1 MKRKMTRLVVAA
13 LAIVA
18 CTVCGGPGYEVRT
31 LSSGK
36 ALRVL
41 GVQKMNLPDGGPTL
55 VLQYQTDIKKD
66 DQEALRKEAREIWA
80 DFKADVESANLGSA
94 ILTAN
99 FAPQGGSSLEDQIYN
114 FVYVKDSSGEWKCS
128 NDQ

>member
-1 MKRKMTRLVVAA
+1 MKLKMLRGTLAA

-94 ILTAN
+94 ILSAN
-99 FAPQGGSSLEDQIYN
+99 FTPQGASSL
-114 FVYVKDSSGEWKCS
+114 
-128 NDQ
+128 